1 MNYNCEVNAARAS
14 DRRRS
19 VCSRSL
25 VTRILMAMLTVSAL
39 VAADAMSHSFVC
51 KATGRLGGPIR
62 FEFYTDSTKHP
73 KNDIRSFTVSTRTED
88 YQWKA
93 MWSILS
99 GPRLKQPI
107 EYGVTPAG
115 FTTMIKPQK
124 FMAGRV
130 YAASATD
137 EQGGSS
143 KVTFAFDKDGTM
155 IFPDSFDQ

>member
-1 MNYNCEVNAARAS
+1 MNYEVNAAAAS
-14 DRRRS
+14 VRGMSGYYPSMPKRTLIAIS
-19 VCSRSL
+19 VLCAG
-25 VTRILMAMLTVSAL
+25 I
-39 VAADAMSHSFVC
+39 AAAAMSHSFSC
-51 KATGRLGGPIR
+51 KVTGKLGTPIR
-62 FEFYTDSTKHP
+62 FEFFDSAKHP
-73 KNDIRSFTVSTRTED
+73 KTDIRSFSVSTRTED
-88 YQWKA
+88 YQWRA

-99 GPRLKQPI
+99 GPHLKQSI
-107 EYGVTPAG
+107 EYGVTPPG

-137 EQGGSS
+137 EHGGSA